1 MSLSTSVGF
10 KLGVDSASMDA
21 DLAKAK
27 TKVDKFAKDVESKT
41 KAKAGKKD
49 ETFGSG
55 LIEGLGLP
63 TTMAALGAAAS
74 AAAVGG
80 IAMLTKSAMDMADA
94 LADAADNMDMSVE
107 QIQVLQAQFGNA
119 GLGAEKFA
127 KVMADL
133 SLNVQK
139 ARDGD
144 VVAQKALQNL
154 GLSYE
159 DLFALSPAEQLA
171 KISDAAQELGDKQKV
186 AANLSEVFGKNARLM
201 VGPLMQ
207 GGDAMRKFG
216 EDFTVATADNVKRV
230 GDLADAT
237 ASFWTE
243 IKAGTINAMGSIIKY
258 GEEHSK
264 VMDVIKKGMI
274 NSFDATLG
282 GAITLGKLLTDK
294 LGIKDSIKDIVA
306 PKASMTEDP
315 EAKKKREI
323 DAAAALQRQAD
334 EEALSAGME
343 MWDLLNV
350 VADERKKVAE
360 IEAATV
366 KIAEAAIFSRLSDEE
381 KINSLTRDRQELEAR
396 ATEDTIDGANAR
408 QDQLEIEVKIGD
420 LQARIADKQASAV
433 ARQRQEQERI
443 NTENDNAMQAHHEL
457 GMKAQEEMMKRQEDA
472 ASKQLSRH
480 DQEKQKLAEIAQMKD
495 QMVGQDI
502 DQQNI
507 MRNEMLKTK
516 EAEVGKIKARLAMTP
531 EQRREADRAERR
543 DQAAQRK
550 AERIFEGKQRE
561 RDQKLAR
568 ERGIDGRK
576 VAPKDVAPAPPKA
589 GDPADTM
596 KRASDGFMQAVDD
609 LRKLRVVAITNT

>member
-49 ETFGSG
+49 ESFGSG

-63 TTMAALGAAAS
+63 TTMAAIGAAAS

-80 IAMLTKSAMDMADA
+80 IAMLTKSAMEMADA

-107 QIQVLQAQFGNA
+107 QIQILQAQFGNA

-144 VVAQKALQNL
+144 VGAQKALENL

-171 KISDAAQELGDKQKV
+171 KIADAAQELGDKQKV

-243 IKAGTINAMGSIIKY
+243 IKAGTINAIGAIIKY
-258 GEEHSK
+258 ADQHSK
-264 VMDVIKKGMI
+264 VMKATADDRNRAFSGGMMSVS
-274 NSFDATLG
+274 NFRG
-282 GAITLGKLLTDK
+282 GVKASEGV
-294 LGIKDSIKDIVA
+294 VA
-306 PKASMTEDP
+306 PKNSITEDP
-315 EAKKKREI
+315 EAKKKRQIE
-323 DAAAALQRQAD
+323 AAAALQRKAD
-334 EEALSAGME
+334 DEAISAGME
-343 MWDLLNV
+343 IWDLLTV
-350 VADERKKVAE
+350 IADEREKVAE
-360 IEAATV
+360 IEAATA
-366 KIAEAAIFSRLSDEE
+366 KISEAAIFSRLSDEE
-381 KINSLTRDRQELEAR
+381 KINSLTRDREELESL
-396 ATEDTIDGANAR
+396 ATQDTIDGANAR

-420 LQARIADKQASAV
+420 LQARIADKQTAAL

-457 GMKAQEEMMKRQEDA
+457 GMKAQEEIMKRQEEA
-472 ASKQLSRH
+472 ADKQLSRH
-480 DQEKQKLAEIAQMKD
+480 EQEKQKLAEIAHMKE

-516 EAEVGKIKARLAMTP
+516 EAEIGKIKARLAMSP
-531 EQRREADRAERR
+531 EERRQADRNDKKDDAL
-543 DQAAQRK
+543 DRK
-550 AERIFEGKQRE
+550 AKRIFEGKQRE
-561 RDQKLAR
+561 AERKLQR
-568 ERGIDGRK
+568 EAKLGERVMPAK
-576 VAPKDVAPAPPKA
+576 QVAPAAPKA
-589 GDPADTM
+589 VDPADTM
-596 KRASDGFMQAVDD
+596 KRASDGFIQAVDD
-609 LRKLRVVAITNT
+609 LRKLRVVAILNT

>member
-1 MSLSTSVGF
+1 
-10 KLGVDSASMDA
+10 MDA

-49 ETFGSG
+49 DSFGSG

-63 TTMAALGAAAS
+63 TTMAAIGAAAS

-80 IAMLTKSAMDMADA
+80 IAMLTKSAMEMADA

-107 QIQVLQAQFGNA
+107 QIQILQAQFGNA

-127 KVMADL
+127 KVMSDL

-144 VVAQKALQNL
+144 VGAQKALENL

-216 EDFTVATADNVKRV
+216 EDFTVATEDNVKRV

-243 IKAGTINAMGSIIKY
+243 IKAGTINAIGAIIKY
-258 GEEHSK
+258 GDEHSK
-264 VMDVIKKGMI
+264 VMKGMK
-274 NSFDATLG
+274 DAAVSSLDAFSG
-282 GAITLGKLLTDK
+282 GIITVSKLLGVDK
-294 LGIKDSIKDIVA
+294 AIKGIVA
-306 PKASMTEDP
+306 PKASITEDP

-323 DAAAALQRQAD
+323 DAAAALQSQAD

-343 MWDLLNV
+343 MWDLLTV
-350 VADERKKVAE
+350 ISDERKQVAE

-381 KINSLTRDRQELEAR
+381 KINSLTRDREELEAR
-396 ATEDTIDGANAR
+396 ATQDTIDGANAR

-420 LQARIADKQASAV
+420 LQARIADKQAAAL

-443 NTENDNAMQAHHEL
+443 NAENDNAMQAHHEL

-472 ASKQLSRH
+472 ADKQLSRH
-480 DQEKQKLAEIAQMKD
+480 EQEKQKLAEIAHMKE

-516 EAEVGKIKARLAMTP
+516 EAEIGKIKARLAMSP
-531 EQRREADRAERR
+531 EERRQADRNDRKDDAL
-543 DQAAQRK
+543 DRK
-550 AERIFEGKQRE
+550 AKRIFEGKQRE
-561 RDQKLAR
+561 AERKLQR
-568 ERGIDGRK
+568 EAKLGDRN
-576 VAPKDVAPAPPKA
+576 VLPKQAAPAAPKA

-596 KRASDGFMQAVDD
+596 KRASDGFIQAVDD
-609 LRKLRVVAITNT
+609 LRKLRVVAILNT

>member
-49 ETFGSG
+49 DSFGSG

-63 TTMAALGAAAS
+63 TTMAAIGAAAS

-80 IAMLTKSAMDMADA
+80 IAMLTKSAMEMADA

-107 QIQVLQAQFGNA
+107 QIQILQAQFGNA

-144 VVAQKALQNL
+144 VVAQKALENL

-171 KISDAAQELGDKQKV
+171 KIADAAQEMGDKQKV

-237 ASFWTE
+237 ATFWAE

-264 VMDVIKKGMI
+264 VMDGIKKTMV
-274 NSFDATLG
+274 NSFDAASG

-294 LGIKDSIKDIVA
+294 LGLKDIVA
-306 PKASMTEDP
+306 PKASMTEDT
-315 EAKKKREI
+315 ESKKKREI

-343 MWDLLNV
+343 MWDLINV
-350 VADERKKVAE
+350 VAEERQKVAD

-381 KINSLTRDRQELEAR
+381 KINSLTRDREELESL
-396 ATEDTIDGANAR
+396 ATQDTIDGANAR

-420 LQARIADKQASAV
+420 LQARIADKQASAL

-457 GMKAQEEMMKRQEDA
+457 GMKAQEEMMKRQEEA
-472 ASKQLSRH
+472 ADKQLSRH
-480 DQEKQKLAEIAQMKD
+480 EQEKQKLEEIAHMKE

-516 EAEVGKIKARLAMTP
+516 EAEVGKIKARLAMSP
-531 EQRREADRAERR
+531 EERRQADRNDRKDDAL
-543 DQAAQRK
+543 DRK
-550 AERIFEGKQRE
+550 AKRIFEGKQRE
-561 RDQKLAR
+561 AERKLQR
-568 ERGIDGRK
+568 EAKLGDRN
-576 VAPKDVAPAPPKA
+576 VLPKQAAPAAPQA
-589 GDPADTM
+589 ADPADVM
-596 KRASDGFMQAVDD
+596 KNAANGFKQAVDD
-609 LRKLRVVAITNT
+609 LVKLRVVAILNT

>member
-49 ETFGSG
+49 ESFGSG

-63 TTMAALGAAAS
+63 TTMAAIGAAAS

-80 IAMLTKSAMDMADA
+80 IAMLTKSAMEMADA

-107 QIQVLQAQFGNA
+107 QIQILQAQFGNA

-144 VVAQKALQNL
+144 VGAQKALENL

-171 KISDAAQELGDKQKV
+171 KIADEAQELGDKQKV

-243 IKAGTINAMGSIIKY
+243 IKAGTINAIGAIIKY
-258 GEEHSK
+258 ADQHSK
-264 VMDVIKKGMI
+264 VMKATEDDRNRAFSGGMMSVS
-274 NSFDATLG
+274 NFRG
-282 GAITLGKLLTDK
+282 GVKAFEGV
-294 LGIKDSIKDIVA
+294 VA
-306 PKASMTEDP
+306 PKNSITEDP
-315 EAKKKREI
+315 EAKKKRQIE
-323 DAAAALQRQAD
+323 AAAALQRKAD
-334 EEALSAGME
+334 DEAISAGME
-343 MWDLLNV
+343 IWDFLTEIS
-350 VADERKKVAE
+350 DERKQVAE
-360 IEAATV
+360 IEAATA

-381 KINSLTRDRQELEAR
+381 KINSLTRDREDLEAR
-396 ATEDTIDGANAR
+396 ATQDTIDGANAR

-420 LQARIADKQASAV
+420 LQARIADKQASAL

-443 NTENDNAMQAHHEL
+443 NTENDNAMQAHHER
-457 GMKAQEEMMKRQEDA
+457 GMKAEEEMMKRQEEA
-472 ASKQLSRH
+472 ADKQLSRH
-480 DQEKQKLAEIAQMKD
+480 DKEKAAIKDIADMKD
-495 QMVGQDI
+495 KMAGQDI
-502 DQQNI
+502 NQQNI
-507 MRNEMLKTK
+507 MLNQMQQKQ
-516 EAEVGKIKARLAMTP
+516 AGQIGIIKARLAMSP
-531 EQRREADRAERR
+531 EERRQADRNDRKDDAL
-543 DQAAQRK
+543 DRK
-550 AERIFEGKQRE
+550 AKRIFEGKQRE
-561 RDQKLAR
+561 AERKLQR
-568 ERGIDGRK
+568 EAKLGERVMPAK
-576 VAPKDVAPAPPKA
+576 QVAPAAPKA
-589 GDPADTM
+589 VDPADTM
-596 KRASDGFMQAVDD
+596 KRASDGFIQAVDD
-609 LRKLRVVAITNT
+609 LRKLRVVAILNT

>member
-1 MSLSTSVGF
+1 
-10 KLGVDSASMDA
+10 
-21 DLAKAK
+21 
-27 TKVDKFAKDVESKT
+27 
-41 KAKAGKKD
+41 
-49 ETFGSG
+49 
-55 LIEGLGLP
+55 
-63 TTMAALGAAAS
+63 
-74 AAAVGG
+74 
-80 IAMLTKSAMDMADA
+80 
-94 LADAADNMDMSVE
+94 
-107 QIQVLQAQFGNA
+107 
-119 GLGAEKFA
+119 
-127 KVMADL
+127 MADL

-144 VVAQKALQNL
+144 VGAQKALENL

-274 NSFDATLG
+274 NSFDATFG

-294 LGIKDSIKDIVA
+294 LGIKDIVA

-334 EEALSAGME
+334 EEALSSGME
-343 MWDLLNV
+343 MWDLLNAI
-350 VADERKKVAE
+350 ADERKKVAE

-420 LQARIADKQASAV
+420 LQARIADKQASAL

-457 GMKAQEEMMKRQEDA
+457 GMKAQEEIMKRQEEA
-472 ASKQLSRH
+472 ADKQLSRH
-480 DQEKQKLAEIAQMKD
+480 DKEKAAIKDIADMKD
-495 QMVGQDI
+495 KMAGQDI
-502 DQQNI
+502 NQQNI
-507 MRNEMLKTK
+507 MLNQMQEKQ
-516 EAEVGKIKARLAMTP
+516 AGQVGVIKARLAMTP
-531 EQRREADRAERR
+531 DERRQADRDARKDEAL
-543 DQAAQRK
+543 DRK
-550 AERIFEGKQRE
+550 AKRIFEGKQRE
-561 RDQKLAR
+561 AERKRQREAKLGDRVMPA
-568 ERGIDGRK
+568 K
-576 VAPKDVAPAPPKA
+576 QVAPAAPQA
-589 GDPADTM
+589 ADPADVM
-596 KRASDGFMQAVDD
+596 KNAANGFKQAVDD
-609 LRKLRVVAITNT
+609 LVKLRVVAILNT